1 MIFKQLKLRNF
12 KSHINSTIDFD
23 EGISLIVGLNGAG
36 KSSIF
41 EAISFALYKQY
52 TGKLLADLVRSNKEE
67 EVNEMS
73 VSLTFLCNGITYKV
87 VREIKNKL
95 PNPSKPDSKTK
106 STSKATLFREAKS
119 SFDFEAICSGD
130 KEVNKE
136 ISKILEM
143 DSDLFLNAIYVRQGE
158 IVDLI
163 AKSPAERKL
172 LISKLLK
179 LEELEKAW
187 KNSLPLIN
195 AYDKKIAKLN
205 GLIESDSTLG
215 VELKAK
221 KQDFVNLSEKKEN
234 LNKEIE
240 SLEKSREKI
249 LEDKN
254 KIEEEKRAFEEFT
267 LKLDAEKKL
276 YMSIKKQ
283 KEELQNQID
292 EITKM
297 ESEKDRLE
305 KYAKKLPIYL
315 DFEEACH
322 NLVILQKEEKAEKEK
337 LEKIESFKSTIE
349 NNKNAHEDYISLESR
364 IKSLNEEKSKLF
376 ADLKIINQYEEDIKK
391 VENDLEK
398 EETKLK
404 DFISKTKEVL
414 GSFISEDELVD
425 IENDFDFVNL
435 RKTADTLKTKLK
447 EDFHSREEKINNLN
461 KEFNTCEL
469 NIESSKKPLAELNE
483 VEGKCPI
490 CQSDISEE
498 KKDELINSYADV
510 IIANETKIKDID
522 ERLKEINSFNNIL
535 SSKINSLEDFEKEI
549 YANKDL
555 AQNINDYKKRISELK
570 TKLEG
575 LSNTNDKIKEFDD
588 LINVSNENSK
598 ELKQHYNDYIGAQKA
613 LESYPKDYE
622 IQENLYVVRG
632 KITSELD
639 RVKEAIATDMYLNAE
654 MPEEELESKIA
665 DLKEKDKRFNELT
678 TLVRRKPKVL
688 SSYEEN
694 KEELK
699 LRVLEI
705 ERLNQAIKNSLYDK
719 EAYEKIKLLEES
731 TSLRIE
737 KSKTDVSETFGKI
750 KMILARIKEIEESL
764 KVNKAYKEELKSTE
778 KFLKLLNNIRS
789 LYGKDGIQK
798 ILRNASRPIIQKNTK
813 EFFEKFNF
821 QYSDLIL
828 KEDYE
833 ISLFGPEGEA
843 KLDMVSGGEKIAIAL
858 ALRLG
863 ITQAM
868 ANGSIESILLDE
880 PTIHLDDYRRKEL
893 IQLLRSISV
902 IPQMIIVTHDEDLE
916 SAADHIF
923 KVEKVNGLSSVKREV
938 IN

>member
-1 MIFKQLKLRNF
+1 MI
-12 KSHINSTIDFD
+12 
-23 EGISLIVGLNGAG
+23 
-36 KSSIF
+36 
-41 EAISFALYKQY
+41 
-52 TGKLLADLVRSNKEE
+52 
-67 EVNEMS
+67 
-73 VSLTFLCNGITYKV
+73 
-87 VREIKNKL
+87 
-95 PNPSKPDSKTK
+95 
-106 STSKATLFREAKS
+106 
-119 SFDFEAICSGD
+119 
-130 KEVNKE
+130 
-136 ISKILEM
+136 IL
-143 DSDLFLNAIYVRQGE
+143 
-158 IVDLI
+158 
-163 AKSPAERKL
+163 
-172 LISKLLK
+172 
-179 LEELEKAW
+179 
-187 KNSLPLIN
+187 
-195 AYDKKIAKLN
+195 
-205 GLIESDSTLG
+205 
-215 VELKAK
+215 
-221 KQDFVNLSEKKEN
+221 
-234 LNKEIE
+234 
-240 SLEKSREKI
+240 
-249 LEDKN
+249 
-254 KIEEEKRAFEEFT
+254 T
-267 LKLDAEKKL
+267 LKN
-276 YMSIKKQ
+276 Y
-283 KEELQNQID
+283 
-292 EITKM
+292 
-297 ESEKDRLE
+297 
-305 KYAKKLPIYL
+305 Y
-315 DFEEACH
+315 
-322 NLVILQKEEKAEKEK
+322 
-337 LEKIESFKSTIE
+337 
-349 NNKNAHEDYISLESR
+349 
-364 IKSLNEEKSKLF
+364 
-376 ADLKIINQYEEDIKK
+376 
-391 VENDLEK
+391 
-398 EETKLK
+398 
-404 DFISKTKEVL
+404 
-414 GSFISEDELVD
+414 
-425 IENDFDFVNL
+425 
-435 RKTADTLKTKLK
+435 
-447 EDFHSREEKINNLN
+447 
-461 KEFNTCEL
+461 
-469 NIESSKKPLAELNE
+469 
-483 VEGKCPI
+483 
-490 CQSDISEE
+490 
-498 KKDELINSYADV
+498 
-510 IIANETKIKDID
+510 
-522 ERLKEINSFNNIL
+522 
-535 SSKINSLEDFEKEI
+535 
-549 YANKDL
+549 
-555 AQNINDYKKRISELK
+555 
-570 TKLEG
+570 
-575 LSNTNDKIKEFDD
+575 TN
-588 LINVSNENSK
+588 
-598 ELKQHYNDYIGAQKA
+598 YNDYIGAQKA